1 MKFAEVE
8 RRRLA
13 ETFLEVGPDAP
24 TLCEGWKTRD
34 LAVHLWVRE
43 NRLDAAAGMFVPFL
57 EDHLKKVSDE
67 VAGHGYETVVKQW
80 VKGPRIPMP
89 AGVNTA
95 EHFIHHEDV
104 LRAQPDW
111 EGPRILNEWE
121 EKELYGSL
129 KVLSKGLLRSHTVP
143 VILEP
148 TGFPRFVAVDKH
160 GVAEKGDE
168 VLRVSGPVG
177 EIFMWAFGRHVYR
190 SLVTSR

>member
-80 VKGPRIPMP
+80 AKGPRIPMP

-104 LRAQPDW
+104 LRASRT
-111 EGPRILNEWE
+111 GRGRASSTSG
-121 EKELYGSL
+121 K
-129 KVLSKGLLRSHTVP
+129 KRSYTVRSRCS
-143 VILEP
+143 VKA
-148 TGFPRFVAVDKH
+148 FFAVT
-160 GVAEKGDE
+160 
-168 VLRVSGPVG
+168 
-177 EIFMWAFGRHVYR
+177 R
-190 SLVTSR
+190 SL

>member
-13 ETFLEVGPDAP
+13 ETFLEVGPGAP
-24 TLCEGWKTRD
+24 TLCEGWTALD

-43 NRLDAAAGMFVPFL
+43 NRLDAAAGMFIPFL
-57 EDHLKKVSDE
+57 EDRLKEGSEE
-67 VAGHGYETVVKQW
+67 VASRGFETVVKQW
-80 VKGPRIPMP
+80 SKGPRFPMP
-89 AGVNTA
+89 VGVNTA

-104 LRAQPDW
+104 LRAQPGWDGSR
-111 EGPRILNEWE
+111 ELNESE

-129 KVLSKGLLRSHTVP
+129 KVMSKGLLHDKKMP
-143 VILEP
+143 VVVEP

-160 GVAEKGDE
+160 GVAEKGDD

-177 EIFMWAFGRHVYR
+177 ELFMWAFGRKVYR
-190 SLVTSR
+190 GLVTSR